1 MSELLPDRSLNW
13 PIPWAAVELIAK
25 AEGCRLKA
33 YRCPAGV
40 STIGWGETQGVR
52 MGQTITQEQAD
63 EQFCI
68 RLAEFAD
75 DVRALV
81 RDADEDELGAMV
93 SLAYNVGM
101 GNFKKSSVLRL
112 HNAGNHDGAARA
124 FALWNKAGGKELR
137 GLTARRAAE
146 AALYLTPDIG
156 AMPQKV
162 DPETSLKESPIA
174 QGGGVVLGTGAITA
188 AAEYSGQI
196 STVANNVGVSPLW
209 VVVGVL
215 VVVGGVIIWQRVK
228 QRNEGWA

>member
-1 MSELLPDRSLNW
+1 MSLPSRSLAW
-13 PIPWAAVELIAK
+13 PVPWEAVQLIAK

-40 STIGWGETQGVR
+40 PTIGWGETNGVR
-52 MGQTITQEQAD
+52 MGQTITQDQAD

-68 RLAEFAD
+68 RLTECAD

-81 RDADEDELGAMV
+81 RDADDDELGALV
-93 SLAYNVGM
+93 SLAYNIGM
-101 GNFKKSSVLRL
+101 ANFKKSSVLRL
-112 HNAGNHDGAARA
+112 HNAGNQEGAARA
-124 FALWNKAGGKELR
+124 FGLWNKAKGQVLR

-156 AMPQKV
+156 EMPQKV

-174 QGGGVVLGTGAITA
+174 QGGTAVLATGGITA

-196 STVANNVGVSPLW
+196 STVANNVGISPLW

-215 VVVGGVIIWQRVK
+215 LAVGGVIVYQRYK
-228 QRNEGWA
+228 QRKEGWA